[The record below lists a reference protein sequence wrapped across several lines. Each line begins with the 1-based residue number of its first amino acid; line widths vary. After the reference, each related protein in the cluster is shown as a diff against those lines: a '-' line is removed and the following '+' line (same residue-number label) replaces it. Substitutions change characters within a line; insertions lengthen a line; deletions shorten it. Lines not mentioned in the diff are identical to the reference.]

1 MRHRRITNGGTIED
15 TYNDTLLFF
24 KAKLM
29 LMNKGLCD
37 FPKMSFALPHEEMLR
52 VNPQLAI
59 KFDYDI
65 DVLYGYIK
73 QNLP

>member
-1 MRHRRITNGGTIED
+1 
-15 TYNDTLLFF
+15 
-24 KAKLM
+24 M

-37 FPKMSFALPHEEMLR
+37 FPKMPLALPHEEMLR